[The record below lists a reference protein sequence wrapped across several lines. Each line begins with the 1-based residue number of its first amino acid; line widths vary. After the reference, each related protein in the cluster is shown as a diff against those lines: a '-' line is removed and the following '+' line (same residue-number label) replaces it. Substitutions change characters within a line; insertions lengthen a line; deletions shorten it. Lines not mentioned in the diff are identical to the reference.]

1 LWKNDGFAAE
11 MTKPSITA
19 FVLAGGQ
26 STRMGSD
33 KASLMLGNET
43 LLERSL
49 KLARTVCSEVKI
61 VGSAEKFARFGNVVE
76 DVYPE
81 CGPLAGI
88 HAALVASTTDRNLV
102 LAVDLP
108 FIQARFLQF
117 LMSRSKDLGA
127 TVTLPRVDDRWQPLC
142 AVYQKEFAAPAEA
155 ALKKGEF
162 RIDALFPSIKLKII
176 DGGELARMG
185 MSPEMFRNLNTPAD
199 LEKARHQV

>member
-1 LWKNDGFAAE
+1 

-117 LMSRSKDLGA
+117 LMSRSEDLDA

-176 DGGELARMG
+176 DDGELARMG